1 MIGKLKG
8 IIDSYGD
15 DWTII
20 DVGGVGYHV
29 SCSAK
34 TLTTLPP
41 VGQAAEVFIETLVS
55 QDAITLVGF
64 SSASERDWFG
74 LLKTVQGVGTKVALA
89 ILSTISASELANA
102 IAVGDKAMVTRAPGV
117 GPKVAVR
124 ILNELKDKAPA
135 FAPADPGLAG
145 LAAAMDAP
153 TPSAAAD
160 AVSALANLGYGQTQA
175 GVAVAA
181 ILAKNDGQD
190 IKTEVLIRLALKEL
204 AGG

>member
-20 DVGGVGYHV
+20 DVNGVGYHV

-34 TLTTLPP
+34 TLTALPP
-41 VGQAAEVFIETLVS
+41 AGEAAEVFIETLVS

-64 SSASERDWFG
+64 TSANERDWFR

-89 ILSTISASELANA
+89 ILSSISASDLANA
-102 IAVGDKAMVTRAPGV
+102 IAIGDKAMITQAPGV

-145 LAAAMDAP
+145 LAAAMATP
-153 TPSAAAD
+153 APSAAAD

-175 GVAVAA
+175 GAAVAA
-181 ILAKNDGQD
+181 VLAKSDGQD
-190 IKTEVLIRLALKEL
+190 IKTEVMIRLALKEL
-204 AGG
+204 SGV

>member
-34 TLTTLPP
+34 TLSSLPAI
-41 VGQAAEVFIETLVS
+41 GEAGEVFVETLVS

-64 SSASERDWFG
+64 SSANERDWFR

-102 IAVGDKAMVTRAPGV
+102 IAIGDKAMVTRAPGV

-135 FAPADPGLAG
+135 FAAADPGLAG
-145 LAAAMDAP
+145 LAAAMDTP
-153 TPSAAAD
+153 TSAAD
-160 AVSALANLGYGQTQA
+160 AVSALSNLGYGQTQA

-181 ILAKNDGQD
+181 VLAKSDDQD

-204 AGG
+204 ATS

>member
-34 TLTTLPP
+34 TLTTLPA
-41 VGQAAEVFIETLVS
+41 VGQAAEVFVETLVS

-64 SSASERDWFG
+64 SSASERDWFR

-135 FAPADPGLAG
+135 FAAADPGLAG

-175 GVAVAA
+175 GTAVAA
-181 ILAKNDGQD
+181 VLAKSDSQD
-190 IKTEVLIRLALKEL
+190 IKTEVMIRLALKEL

>member
-34 TLTTLPP
+34 TLVALPP
-41 VGQAAEVFIETLVS
+41 IGQAGEFFIETLVT

-64 SSASERDWFG
+64 TNANERDWFR

-117 GPKVAVR
+117 GPKVAQR
-124 ILNELKDKAPA
+124 IVLELKDKAPA
-135 FAPADPGLAG
+135 FAPAGSGLAG
-145 LAAAMDAP
+145 LTAAIDS
-153 TPSAAAD
+153 TTQTSAAD
-160 AVSALANLGYGQTQA
+160 AVSALANLGYSQTQA

-181 ILAKNDGQD
+181 VLAKGHEDA
-190 IKTEVLIRLALKEL
+190 KTEVLIRLALKEL
-204 AGG
+204 AGA

>member
-41 VGQAAEVFIETLVS
+41 VGEAAEVFIETLVS

-64 SSASERDWFG
+64 TSANERDWFR

-89 ILSTISASELANA
+89 ILGAISASELANA
-102 IAVGDKAMVTRAPGV
+102 IAIGDKAMITQAPGV
-117 GPKVAVR
+117 GPKVAQR
-124 ILNELKDKAPA
+124 LLNELKDKAPA

-153 TPSAAAD
+153 TPTAAAD
-160 AVSALANLGYGQTQA
+160 AVSALANLGYGQSQA

-181 ILAKNDGQD
+181 VLAKSDTQD

-204 AGG
+204 AGV